1 MAADPV
7 STNYNAA
14 SAYDS
19 SDTTSRAVKKSLG
32 QDDFFSLLAT
42 QLANQDPLSPMEN
55 TEYIAQMASFST
67 LESMSSLA
75 SSFSAFS
82 AQQGFMTL
90 QNVLG
95 RQVTIQDG
103 ENEVTGLATS
113 IHSTD
118 GTTQVTINGTD
129 YPATNILRVEIAG

>member
-1 MAADPV
+1 MAVDAT
-7 STNYNAA
+7 SSATSA
-14 SAYDS
+14 SNAYD
-19 SDTTSRAVKKSLG
+19 TSGTATRAIKKSLG
-32 QDDFFSLLAT
+32 QEDFFSLLST

-90 QNVLG
+90 QSVLG
-95 RQVTIQDG
+95 RSVTVQSGD
-103 ENEVTGLATS
+103 ETVTGIASAVFSTS
-113 IHSTD
+113 D
-118 GTTQVTINGTD
+118 GTQVTIDGTD
-129 YPATNILRVEIAG
+129 YPATNILRVELAR